1 MLDVLK
7 NYYFLLRIDK
17 PIGVYLL
24 LWPSLSAIWL
34 ASLGR
39 PDILIIIVFCL
50 GCFLTR
56 SAGVVINDLL
66 DQKLDRKVLRTFNR
80 PIANK
85 SVSNTE
91 AILILFV
98 LASLAASLLF
108 FLSYLSILVAFFCI
122 LLICLLYTSPSPRD
136 KRQSRMPSSA

>member
-1 MLDVLK
+1 MLNVLK

-66 DQKLDRKVLRTFNR
+66 DQKLDRKVLRT
-80 PIANK
+80 
-85 SVSNTE
+85 
-91 AILILFV
+91 
-98 LASLAASLLF
+98 
-108 FLSYLSILVAFFCI
+108 
-122 LLICLLYTSPSPRD
+122 CLLYTSPSPRD
-136 KRQSRMPSSA
+136 ATLSRMPSSA